1 MCLNNNKCYTCY
13 FLSDTYV
20 KPFFFNLFSD
30 SSFWIQHTNIQHSD
44 KYKRQLYMCWTEY
57 INQTTKTT
65 HTWRNVDCT
74 TEFEYL
80 CTLGTGYNID
90 N

>member
-1 MCLNNNKCYTCY
+1 MSHCSIHVIHVIFYQIHTLNL
-13 FLSDTYV
+13 FL
-20 KPFFFNLFSD
+20 NLFSD

-57 INQTTKTT
+57 INETTKTT